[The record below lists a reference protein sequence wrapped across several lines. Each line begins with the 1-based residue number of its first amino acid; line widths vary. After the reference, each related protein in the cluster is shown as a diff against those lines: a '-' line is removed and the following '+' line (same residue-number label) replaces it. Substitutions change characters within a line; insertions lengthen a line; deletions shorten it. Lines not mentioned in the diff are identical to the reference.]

1 MPLKVFKNKTT
12 GEEKR
17 SLKQLDPKEWEE
29 QIVAPNQK
37 FMVAS
42 NPEKRTSKM
51 KDATKA
57 MTSRARNHA
66 REHDID
72 DTIQTNLNNGL
83 KSQVRRN
90 LLNVK
95 GERRRK
101 VDDI

>member
-1 MPLKVFKNKTT
+1 MPLKVYKNKKT
-12 GEEKR
+12 GDERR
-17 SLKQLDPKEWEE
+17 SLKPLDPNEWEE

-37 FMVAS
+37 FMVAA

-57 MTSRARNHA
+57 MTARARNHA
-66 REHDID
+66 REHDLD

-83 KSQVRRN
+83 KTQVRKN
-90 LLNVK
+90 LLNSK